1 MRDKG
6 LSELNIQFL
15 VRFGMGC
22 ALNMGMNKTDKDK
35 TREEC
40 REWLERSH
48 SLLSDTALEKARQV
62 FELRELIKRLYG

>member
-1 MRDKG
+1 
-6 LSELNIQFL
+6 
-15 VRFGMGC
+15 MGC

-48 SLLSDTALEKARQV
+48 SLLSDTALDKARQV
-62 FELRELIKRLYG
+62 FELRELIKRLYE